1 MRKFLTIGFLM
12 IFALTLSA
20 QITYRFPKNVTYYK
34 YDGKPADIL
43 LEDVRDSLAI
53 TVYLNKD
60 YPVQWYAKTALSP
73 VALADTTFG
82 YVVRGKVFDEE
93 DWTQISTGTGADV
106 DAALTHAVSSTS
118 ADSYTINADS
128 TITSTVGVQYY
139 RYLQFVISAKDSSAI
154 GSGIQLDDFELK
166 IWERK

>member
-1 MRKFLTIGFLM
+1 MRKLFVIAFLM
-12 IFALTLSA
+12 IFALTMSA

-34 YDGKPADIL
+34 YDGKPADII

-82 YVVRGKVFDEE
+82 YAVRGKVFDEE

-106 DAALTHAVSSTS
+106 NEALTHAVSSTT
-118 ADSYTINADS
+118 ADSYLFNADS

-139 RYLQFVISAKDSSAI
+139 RYLQFVISAKDSSKI